1 MNLWSPS
8 VVARLK
14 ILAAAL
20 LFSTGGAAI
29 KSCALT
35 NWQVASFRCGVAA
48 LAMLVIL
55 PQARRRWSP
64 RALAVGVAYATT
76 LTFYV
81 LANKATTAANAI
93 FLQSTAPLYILL
105 LAPLLLAESIRRR
118 DLFLMAGIAAGMA
131 MFFIG
136 HEAPTETA
144 PDPTQG
150 NLLAAAAGLSWA
162 LTVIGLRWLGRA
174 ENSTGQAVVAVV
186 AGNCLG
192 LIVGLPMALPVVSS
206 QASDWILVLYLG
218 IFQVAVAYALLT
230 SGLERVG
237 AFEAS
242 LLLLIEPM
250 LNPLWAWW
258 IHGEVPGAWS
268 LAGGI
273 TVLTVTVTKTWLDSA
288 RSEPAESGAV
298 DSG

>member
-1 MNLWSPS
+1 MSIGSPS

-35 NWQVASFRCGVAA
+35 NWQVASFRCGIAA

-55 PQARRRWSP
+55 PQARRRWSL
-64 RALAVGVAYATT
+64 RAVAVGVAYAAT
-76 LTFYV
+76 LTLYV

-105 LAPLLLAESIRRR
+105 LAPLFLSETIRRR
-118 DLFLMAGIAAGMA
+118 DLFLMAGIAIGMA

-136 HEAPTETA
+136 HEAPTMTA
-144 PDPTQG
+144 PSPASG
-150 NLLAAAAGLSWA
+150 NVLASAAGLCWA

-174 ENSTGQAVVAVV
+174 ERSTGQAVVAVV
-186 AGNCLG
+186 AGNVLG
-192 LIVGLPMALPVVSS
+192 FMVGLPMALPVVTIP
-206 QASDWILVLYLG
+206 ATDGLLLLYLG
-218 IFQVAVAYALLT
+218 VFQIAVAYALLT
-230 SGLERVG
+230 SGIEKVG
-237 AFEAS
+237 AFETS

-250 LNPLWAWW
+250 LSPIWAWW
-258 IHGEVPGAWS
+258 IHGEVPGPWS
-268 LAGGI
+268 LTGGGI
-273 TVLTVTVTKTWLDSA
+273 VLAVTFAKTWLDAA
-288 RSEPAESGAV
+288 RS
-298 DSG
+298 